1 MVYYLIFG
9 FSCLITIG
17 AQAYL
22 NSNYKRCE
30 KILTKKG
37 ITGEE
42 VARKILDH
50 NKLKDVKV
58 EEVAGVLSDHYDPK
72 AKVVRLSKSIF
83 SKSSVASVSVAAHEC
98 GHAIQDKDDYFFL
111 RFRHSIIPIV
121 NLATK
126 AGYIAIV
133 AGLILGMLQLFWLGI
148 ICEFLILFFQ
158 LITLP
163 VEFNASSRG
172 LSQLLELKII
182 EQEELKDCST
192 MLKAAALTYV
202 SAVAAS
208 LLEILRL
215 LLMANRRD

>member
-9 FSCLITIG
+9 ISCLITIG

-37 ITGEE
+37 ITGKE

-72 AKVVRLSKSIF
+72 AKVVRLSKPIYSN
-83 SKSSVASVSVAAHEC
+83 SSVASVSVAAHEC
-98 GHAIQDKDDYFFL
+98 GHAIQDKDGYFFL

-126 AGYIAIV
+126 AGYVAIV
-133 AGLILGMLQLFWLGI
+133 AGLILGALQLFWIGI

-172 LSQLLELKII
+172 LNQLLELKIV
-182 EQEELKDCST
+182 EKEELSDCRG
-192 MLKAAALTYV
+192 MLTAAALTYV

-208 LLEILRL
+208 LLEIFRL
-215 LLMANRRD
+215 LLMARRD

>member
-9 FSCLITIG
+9 ISCLITMG

-37 ITGEE
+37 LTGSE

-58 EEVAGVLSDHYDPK
+58 EEVKGVLSDHYDPK
-72 AKVVRLSKSIF
+72 AKVVRLSTSIH
-83 SKSSVASVSVAAHEC
+83 SNISIASVAVAAHEC
-98 GHAIQDKDDYFFL
+98 GHAIQDKDGYFFL
-111 RFRHSIIPIV
+111 RFRHSIIPMV
-121 NLATK
+121 NIASK
-126 AGYIAIV
+126 AGYFAILI
-133 AGLILGMLQLFWLGI
+133 GLIFGALQLFWIGI

-158 LITLP
+158 VVTLP
-163 VEFNASSRG
+163 VEFNASSRA
-172 LSQLLELKII
+172 LNQLLELKIV
-182 EQEELKDCST
+182 EKEELSDCRG
-192 MLKAAALTYV
+192 MLTAAALTYV

-208 LLEILRL
+208 LLEIFRL
-215 LLMANRRD
+215 LLMARRD